1 MRVPTVEQL
10 CAGLLLNLWRFGM
23 EEYMKE
29 IMITSSVLIVCMML
43 IRLVFQGKI
52 SSRLQ
57 YALWLLVALRLVIP
71 SSAQIGMAVG
81 SVKEFRAM
89 DLVKLWE
96 EETGDVEKKLE
107 DAIPFTVSL
116 NGPVGNLVARWI
128 LQEDLGLADAA
139 NGPTS
144 VFLAGRIGM
153 SLLDVLRG
161 IWIGGMVVIAFW
173 MLGTNIVFWRRL
185 RGGRREFVLPKE
197 LQTVQIKA
205 YVVDGLV
212 SPCLYGL
219 PGREDVYLTPDVV
232 EDRDKLRHVLTHEMC
247 HKKHGDSF
255 WSLLRCMLLCVYW
268 VNPFVWAAAVLS
280 KRDCELACDEAV
292 LLMLGEE
299 ERIPYG
305 ETLVSIITHKRK
317 LSGIVC
323 MATTMAESG
332 KSVKERVR
340 KIAEKPKVLGAA
352 VAAVL
357 LLVAAAS
364 VFVFTRNPQPVRKT
378 WEEGELTV
386 EAGDMQVTLPETI
399 AKISNYYIEEGS
411 DDLVV
416 CQKVSGKEVGRFSV
430 LSYGTAVTLMEEGRE
445 VVPLGDYGQNPNL
458 KQYMAF
464 LYDGFMYSVPSEK
477 TQHTYTPNDSDSVTE
492 HHYTQ
497 EDSLEGI
504 PGTDSNDDD
513 TTYVIED
520 ESWEVLPLEEESQD
534 YLPNEEIITTVT
546 HTSGNPADKCY
557 LYVKGDYSGVKEQY
571 LEEMEYINGELN
583 SIADRVVVISI
594 NQTARKEIFASLAE
608 NRTEYLGDA
617 SKVSALVMAL
627 PCPEGVA
634 YRDMALDTGE
644 DAPLTLEIH
653 YDVVEED
660 MADIDADMT
669 FFNAVMLFAT
679 VKNLEE
685 CDFSVDGSE
694 GTVYN
699 ETEVTKETA
708 PEGESQGMLWHY
720 ENIRTTNI
728 HYTRTDLEEI
738 FGELWLDEAAEE
750 DGNYVAWIEDLYG
763 RVMEYLK

>member
-1 MRVPTVEQL
+1 M
-10 CAGLLLNLWRFGM
+10 
-23 EEYMKE
+23 
-29 IMITSSVLIVCMML
+29 
-43 IRLVFQGKI
+43 
-52 SSRLQ
+52 
-57 YALWLLVALRLVIP
+57 
-71 SSAQIGMAVG
+71 
-81 SVKEFRAM
+81 
-89 DLVKLWE
+89 
-96 EETGDVEKKLE
+96 
-107 DAIPFTVSL
+107 
-116 NGPVGNLVARWI
+116 
-128 LQEDLGLADAA
+128 
-139 NGPTS
+139 
-144 VFLAGRIGM
+144 
-153 SLLDVLRG
+153 
-161 IWIGGMVVIAFW
+161 
-173 MLGTNIVFWRRL
+173 
-185 RGGRREFVLPKE
+185 
-197 LQTVQIKA
+197 
-205 YVVDGLV
+205 
-212 SPCLYGL
+212 
-219 PGREDVYLTPDVV
+219 
-232 EDRDKLRHVLTHEMC
+232 
-247 HKKHGDSF
+247 
-255 WSLLRCMLLCVYW
+255 
-268 VNPFVWAAAVLS
+268 
-280 KRDCELACDEAV
+280 
-292 LLMLGEE
+292 
-299 ERIPYG
+299 
-305 ETLVSIITHKRK
+305 
-317 LSGIVC
+317 
-323 MATTMAESG
+323 
-332 KSVKERVR
+332 
-340 KIAEKPKVLGAA
+340 
-352 VAAVL
+352 
-357 LLVAAAS
+357 
-364 VFVFTRNPQPVRKT
+364 
-378 WEEGELTV
+378 
-386 EAGDMQVTLPETI
+386 
-399 AKISNYYIEEGS
+399 
-411 DDLVV
+411 
-416 CQKVSGKEVGRFSV
+416 CQKVSGEEVGRFSV

-513 TTYVIED
+513 TTYMIEA
-520 ESWEVLPLEEESQD
+520 ESWEVLPLEEESQA

-617 SKVSALVMAL
+617 SKVSALVMTL

-653 YDVVEED
+653 YDVVAED
-660 MADIDADMT
+660 MADIDDDMT

-750 DGNYVAWIEDLYG
+750 DENYVAWIEDLYG